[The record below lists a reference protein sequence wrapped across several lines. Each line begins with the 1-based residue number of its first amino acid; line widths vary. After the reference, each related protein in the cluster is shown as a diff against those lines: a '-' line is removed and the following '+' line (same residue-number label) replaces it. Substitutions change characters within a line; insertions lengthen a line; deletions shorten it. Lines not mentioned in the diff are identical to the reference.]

1 MTGSQSD
8 WGERSLQR
16 GGYRRQGDTGR
27 AEQLERPVSA
37 RRCKH
42 RNKAGR
48 IAGSTGKA
56 IEAERESDRLG
67 ARGGGESEAAQSAEE
82 SALIRALS
90 LAFRDFAEPT

>member
-1 MTGSQSD
+1 VVIDG
-8 WGERSLQR
+8 R
-16 GGYRRQGDTGR
+16 GDTGR
-27 AEQLERPVSA
+27 PEQLERPVSA
-37 RRCKH
+37 RCCKH
-42 RNKAGR
+42 PKKVGR

-67 ARGGGESEAAQSAEE
+67 PRGGGESEAAQSAEV